1 MSDKF
6 IHTTRI
12 APSPT
17 GMMHI
22 GTARTALF
30 SWLAAR
36 ASGGKFIM
44 RLDDTDLER
53 NQPEAIQPIYDGLA
67 WLGLNYDE
75 QYRQSERNDL
85 YLSMAKTLIA
95 QGFATEADNGAILLK
110 PPSDMPRTWKD
121 EIVGELP
128 VTDRDLEMIDG
139 LVLVRGGD
147 KIGQPLYHFTSIVD
161 DYDLGVTSIIRGDDH
176 RSNTAKQV
184 AIWHALNA
192 AGVRSPT
199 PLPRFYHVGLIFK
212 DKKKM
217 SKRDGAASL
226 LDYRAKDYDPDAIF
240 NFLLRLGWGPRKD
253 DKSTALISRD
263 RALELFLDGGSMSA
277 RPSNFDGVK
286 LDSFNRKYHAMKKPH
301 PAVKAA

>member
-6 IHTTRI
+6 VHHTRI

-36 ASGGKFIM
+36 ATGGRFIM

-75 QYRQSERNDL
+75 QYRQSERGAV
-85 YLSMAKTLIA
+85 YEKAA
-95 QGFATEADNGAILLK
+95 QALLESGYAEKAENGALLLR
-110 PPSDMPRTWKD
+110 PRNLHRSWRD
-121 EIVGELP
+121 ELVGELP
-128 VTDRDLEMIDG
+128 ITDRDMEMIDG

-147 KIGQPLYHFTSIVD
+147 KLGQPLYHFTSIVD
-161 DYDLGVTSIIRGDDH
+161 DYEMGITSIIRGDDH
-176 RSNTAKQV
+176 RSNTAKQI
-184 AIWHALNA
+184 AIWWCLN
-192 AGVRSPT
+192 RSGFLENKDK

-226 LDYRAKDYDPDAIF
+226 LDYRDKGYDPDAIF

-253 DKSTALISRD
+253 DKSTAMINRD
-263 RALELFLDGGSMSA
+263 QALQLFLDGGSMSA

-286 LDSFNRKYHAMKKPH
+286 LDSFNRKYAAQKK
-301 PAVKAA
+301 ASSQAA